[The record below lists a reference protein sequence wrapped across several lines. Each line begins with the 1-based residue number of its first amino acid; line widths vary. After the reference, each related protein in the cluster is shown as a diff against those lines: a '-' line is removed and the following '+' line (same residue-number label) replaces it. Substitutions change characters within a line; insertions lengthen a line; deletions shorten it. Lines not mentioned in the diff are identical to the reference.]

1 MQRIFTSLIVVHCV
15 ATERTFRSKP
25 KKIKKYSLKK
35 ILIFQEMELSNS
47 KTKKFLIFLQK
58 KAVLIFQET
67 KTQKTPTKF
76 FIFQEVIF
84 QA

>member
-1 MQRIFTSLIVVHCV
+1 
-15 ATERTFRSKP
+15 
-25 KKIKKYSLKK
+25 
-35 ILIFQEMELSNS
+35 MELSKS

-76 FIFQEVIF
+76 FIFQVVTF
-84 QA
+84 RA